1 MSGICHAKYRHRLPQ
16 REGGLFLTDGGL
28 ETTLIFQ
35 DGFDLP
41 MFAAFV
47 LTESER
53 GRAALQA
60 YFDRYAAM
68 AQHHGIGFILESP
81 TWRANPDWGQKLG
94 YDRDRLARANR
105 AAIAMMH
112 DIRGARETARTP
124 LVISGNIGPRGD
136 GYDPG
141 ALMSPWEAEAYHA
154 WQIGIFKEAGADLV
168 SAFTLTNVNE
178 AIGVA
183 RAAEAAGMPCVIS
196 FTLETDG
203 LLPTGESLATAILS
217 VDRET
222 DRAPAY
228 YMINCAHPD
237 HFSAALQDGAAWT
250 ERLRGLRANA
260 SRMSSRR
267 ARQFHHARRRRSGRA
282 WRALC
287 RAARPLPALQR
298 ARGLLRHR
306 PPACGVHLGLVSR
319 LIASRGP
326 APRDASCR
334 VDRRSSAVARPA
346 GPPSRRDPGFLGLA
360 KASGVG
366 AYPIF
371 GFVL

>member
-1 MSGICHAKYRHRLPQ
+1 MTGICHAKYRQRLPQ
-16 REGGLFLTDGGL
+16 RDGGLFLTDGGL
-28 ETTLIFQ
+28 ETTLIFH
-35 DGFDLP
+35 DGLDLP
-41 MFAAFV
+41 MFASFV

-53 GRAALQA
+53 GRAALRA
-60 YFDRYAAM
+60 YFDRYTVM
-68 AQHHGIGFILESP
+68 AVQHGIGFILESP

-94 YDRDRLARANR
+94 YDRERLARANR

-112 DIRGARETARTP
+112 DIRRAHETARTP

-154 WQIGIFKEAGADLV
+154 WQIGLFKEEGADLV

-183 RAAEAAGMPCVIS
+183 RAAKAAGMPCVIS

-203 LLPTGESLATAILS
+203 LLPTGESLATAIEA

-237 HFSAALQDGAAWT
+237 HFSAALQDGAGWT
-250 ERLRGLRANA
+250 ERVRGIRANA
-260 SRMSSRR
+260 SRMS
-267 ARQFHHARRRRSGRA
+267 HAELDNST
-282 WRALC
+282 ALD
-287 RAARPLPALQR
+287 AGDPHELGALY
-298 ARGLLRHR
+298 AGLLGRFPRINVLGGCCGTDHRHV
-306 PPACGVHLGLVSR
+306 ACIS
-319 LIASRGP
+319 ASCGGSI
-326 APRDASCR
+326 APRDWSVTYGR
-334 VDRRSSAVARPA
+334 FKKKFILESNS
-346 GPPSRRDPGFLGLA
+346 FQ
-360 KASGVG
+360 
-366 AYPIF
+366 
-371 GFVL
+371 